1 MERMPWDSNQK
12 ETYLMVSSFH
22 LEWRGIV
29 LTLMETCATMISMTT
44 RRVKRKRMEDRL

>member
-12 ETYLMVSSFH
+12 ETYLMVSLFH

-29 LTLMETCATMISMTT
+29 LTLMETSVTINMTMK
-44 RRVKRKRMEDRL
+44 RVRRKRMEDRL